1 MTTHENRGFFARLK
15 ALIRGTFGL
24 WVRDKERE
32 NPQAV
37 YEQAIQER
45 TRQYRELKQAVAG
58 ILYMR
63 NKIQADLAERRA
75 EVMQLREDIRRCVER
90 GEDELALALIG
101 QRQTIDEEIERSEQ
115 ELGAVSHEAS
125 EAKVNLARFRE
136 EIRGLE
142 REKLRIL
149 ATLANARA
157 RRRIQE
163 ALEGL
168 SVDADMRALESVREY
183 VARVSTEGRLT
194 QELEED
200 GDLRRRV
207 REIRSEA
214 KTEAQRTELEE
225 LKRRLRPKLAERS
238 EATAA
243 QCSETTGVRR
253 SEAGVPIPAMDAT
266 AVPVAVR

>member
-1 MTTHENRGFFARLK
+1 MTTHEPRGFFARLR
-15 ALIRGTFGL
+15 ALIRGTFGI
-24 WVRDKERE
+24 WVRDRERE

-63 NKIQADLAERRA
+63 NKIQAELVERRA
-75 EVMQLREDIRRCVER
+75 EVTQLREDIRRCVER

-101 QRQTIDEEIERSEQ
+101 QRQAVDDEIERAEQ
-115 ELGAVSHEAS
+115 ELQAISHEAH
-125 EAKVNLARFRE
+125 EAKGNLARFRE
-136 EIRGLE
+136 EIRSLE
-142 REKLRIL
+142 REKVRIL

-183 VARVSTEGRLT
+183 VARVATEGRLT
-194 QELEED
+194 RELEGD
-200 GDLRRRV
+200 GDLRERV

-214 KTEAQRTELEE
+214 KTEAQRAELEE
-225 LKRRLRPKLAERS
+225 LKRRLRPQLAEPRPDPLT
-238 EATAA
+238 EAPVAA
-243 QCSETTGVRR
+243 RNG
-253 SEAGVPIPAMDAT
+253 AI
-266 AVPVAVR
+266 PVAVR

>member
-1 MTTHENRGFFARLK
+1 MTTHEPRGFFARLR
-15 ALIRGTFGL
+15 ALIRGTFGV
-24 WVRDKERE
+24 WVRDRERE

-37 YEQAIQER
+37 YEQAIAER

-75 EVMQLREDIRRCVER
+75 EVGQLREDIRRCVER
-90 GEDELALALIG
+90 GEDDLALVLIG
-101 QRQTIDEEIERSEQ
+101 QRQAIDEEVERLQQ
-115 ELGAVSHEAS
+115 ELQAISHEAE
-125 EAKVNLARFRE
+125 EAKTNLARFRE
-136 EIRGLE
+136 EIRSLE
-142 REKLRIL
+142 REKVRIL

-207 REIRSEA
+207 KEIRSEA
-214 KTEAQRTELEE
+214 RGEAQRAELEE
-225 LKRRLRPKLAERS
+225 LKRRLRPQLEEPKPEPMHEPVARE
-238 EATAA
+238 
-243 QCSETTGVRR
+243 
-253 SEAGVPIPAMDAT
+253 

>member
-1 MTTHENRGFFARLK
+1 MTTHEPRGFIARFQ
-15 ALIRGTFGL
+15 ALIGGIFGV
-24 WVRDKERE
+24 WVRDRERR

-75 EVMQLREDIRRCVER
+75 EVGQLREDIRRCVER
-90 GEDELALALIG
+90 GEDGLALTLIG
-101 QRQTIDEEIERSEQ
+101 QRQHLDEEIARAEH
-115 ELGAVSHEAS
+115 ELQAVSCEAR
-125 EAKVNLARFRE
+125 EAKGNLVRFRE
-136 EIRGLE
+136 EIRSLE
-142 REKLRIL
+142 REKVRIL

-163 ALEGL
+163 AFEGL

-200 GDLRRRV
+200 GDLRQRV
-207 REIRSEA
+207 RAIRSEA
-214 KTEAQRTELEE
+214 EGEAQRAELDE
-225 LKRRLRPKLAERS
+225 LKRRLRPKLAEPSPRS
-238 EATAA
+238 E
-243 QCSETTGVRR
+243 
-253 SEAGVPIPAMDAT
+253 PIPT
-266 AVPVAVR
+266 ADPVPVAVR

>member
-1 MTTHENRGFFARLK
+1 MTSHESRGFFARLR
-15 ALIRGTFGL
+15 ALIRGTLGV
-24 WVRDKERE
+24 WVRDRERD

-63 NKIQADLAERRA
+63 NKLEADLAERRA
-75 EVMQLREDIRRCVER
+75 EVTQLRDDIRRCVER
-90 GEDELALALIG
+90 GEDDLALALIG
-101 QRQTIDEEIERSEQ
+101 QRQALDEEIERSER
-115 ELGAVSHEAS
+115 EREAICREAE

-136 EIRGLE
+136 EIRSLE
-142 REKLRIL
+142 REKVRIL

-168 SVDADMRALESVREY
+168 SVDADLRALESVREY
-183 VARVSTEGRLT
+183 VARVSTEGRLG

-200 GDLRRRV
+200 GDLRQRVKAIRNEARDEARR
-207 REIRSEA
+207 A
-214 KTEAQRTELEE
+214 ELDE
-225 LKRRLRPKLAERS
+225 LKRRLRPQLGEPRP
-238 EATAA
+238 
-243 QCSETTGVRR
+243 ETL
-253 SEAGVPIPAMDAT
+253 GVPVPRS

>member
-1 MTTHENRGFFARLK
+1 MTRSEHRGIFARFR
-15 ALIRGTFGL
+15 ALLRGIFGV
-24 WVRDKERE
+24 WVRDRERE

-75 EVMQLREDIRRCVER
+75 EVAQLREDIRRCVER
-90 GEDELALALIG
+90 GEDDLALALIG
-101 QRQTIDEEIERSEQ
+101 QRQAIDEEIARSEQ
-115 ELGAVSHEAS
+115 ELQAVSHEAS
-125 EAKVNLARFRE
+125 EAKTNLVRFRE
-136 EIRGLE
+136 EIRSLE
-142 REKLRIL
+142 REKVRIL

-163 ALEGL
+163 AFEGL

-183 VARVSTEGRLT
+183 VARVSTEGRLS

-207 REIRSEA
+207 KAIRSEA
-214 KTEAQRTELEE
+214 ETEAQRAELEE
-225 LKRRLRPKLAERS
+225 LKRRLRPRLAEPS
-238 EATAA
+238 ERPATIPRKER
-243 QCSETTGVRR
+243 ET
-253 SEAGVPIPAMDAT
+253 VP
-266 AVPVAVR
+266 VPVA

>member
-1 MTTHENRGFFARLK
+1 MSNEKPRGFFARFR
-15 ALIRGTFGL
+15 ALIRGTFGV
-24 WVRDKERE
+24 WVRDRERE

-75 EVMQLREDIRRCVER
+75 EVTQLREDIRRCVER

-101 QRQTIDEEIERSEQ
+101 QRQAVDEEIERAEQ
-115 ELGAVSHEAS
+115 ELKAVHHEAS
-125 EAKVNLARFRE
+125 EAKQNLARFRE
-136 EIRGLE
+136 EIRSLE
-142 REKLRIL
+142 REKVRTL

-163 ALEGL
+163 AFEGL
-168 SVDADMRALESVREY
+168 SVEADMRALESVRDY

-194 QELEED
+194 QELEDD
-200 GDLRRRV
+200 GELRRRV
-207 REIRSEA
+207 KEIRREA
-214 KTEAQRTELEE
+214 TTEAHRAELEE
-225 LKRRLRPKLAERS
+225 LKRRLKPELAAAS
-238 EATAA
+238 EAAVPLPAA
-243 QCSETTGVRR
+243 ETV
-253 SEAGVPIPAMDAT
+253 I
-266 AVPVAVR
+266 PVAVR

>member
-1 MTTHENRGFFARLK
+1 MTHHERPRGFFARLK
-15 ALIRGTFGL
+15 ALLRGTFGV

-45 TRQYRELKQAVAG
+45 TRQYHELKQAVAG

-75 EVMQLREDIRRCVER
+75 EVTQLREDIRRSVER
-90 GEDELALALIG
+90 GDDQLALALIG
-101 QRQTIDEEIERSEQ
+101 QRQAVDEEIERSEH
-115 ELGAVSHEAS
+115 ELHAVCS
-125 EAKVNLARFRE
+125 EADEAKGNLARFRD
-136 EIRGLE
+136 EIRSLE
-142 REKLRIL
+142 REKVRIL
-149 ATLANARA
+149 ATLANAHA

-194 QELEED
+194 RELEED
-200 GDLRRRV
+200 GDLRERV

-214 KTEAQRTELEE
+214 KSEAQQAELDE
-225 LKRRLRPKLAERS
+225 LKRRLRPKLAGS
-238 EATAA
+238 SSVT
-243 QCSETTGVRR
+243 QP
-253 SEAGVPIPAMDAT
+253 VPSPSLPESVDANV
-266 AVPVAVR
+266 VPVAVR

>member
-1 MTTHENRGFFARLK
+1 MTHHENRGFLARFR
-15 ALIRGTFGL
+15 ALVRGIFGV
-24 WVRDKERE
+24 WVRDRERG

-75 EVMQLREDIRRCVER
+75 EVAQLREDIRRSVER
-90 GEDELALALIG
+90 GEDDLALVLIG
-101 QRQTIDEEIERSEQ
+101 QRQAIDEEIARAEQ
-115 ELGAVSHEAS
+115 ELEAVSHEAS
-125 EAKVNLARFRE
+125 EAKTNLVRFRE
-136 EIRGLE
+136 EIRSLE
-142 REKLRIL
+142 REKVRIL

-163 ALEGL
+163 AFEGL

-183 VARVSTEGRLT
+183 VARVATEGRLT

-200 GDLRRRV
+200 GDLRQRVKTIRR
-207 REIRSEA
+207 EA
-214 KTEAQRTELEE
+214 EGEARRAELEE
-225 LKRRLRPKLAERS
+225 LKRRLRPQPRLTEPERPI
-238 EATAA
+238 ATPPK
-243 QCSETTGVRR
+243 QRE
-253 SEAGVPIPAMDAT
+253 
-266 AVPVAVR
+266 AVPVPVA

>member
-1 MTTHENRGFFARLK
+1 MSNHEPRGFFARLK
-15 ALIRGTFGL
+15 ALVRGTLGI
-24 WVRDKERE
+24 WMRDKERA

-75 EVMQLREDIRRCVER
+75 EVTQLREDIRRSIER
-90 GEDELALALIG
+90 GEDDLALALIG
-101 QRQTIDEEIERSEQ
+101 QRQAVDEEIERAAQ
-115 ELGAVSHEAS
+115 ELQSIHGEAS
-125 EAKVNLARFRE
+125 EAKGNLARFRE
-136 EIRGLE
+136 EIRSLE
-142 REKLRIL
+142 REKVRTL
-149 ATLANARA
+149 ATLANAHA

-163 ALEGL
+163 AFEGL
-168 SVDADMRALESVREY
+168 SVEADMRALESVREY

-207 REIRSEA
+207 KEIRREA
-214 KTEAQRTELEE
+214 TSEAQRAELAE
-225 LKRRLRPKLAERS
+225 LKRRLRPELPVPQETPAPAS
-238 EATAA
+238 TAN
-243 QCSETTGVRR
+243 
-253 SEAGVPIPAMDAT
+253 PI
-266 AVPVAVR
+266 PVAVR